1 MAFLIPQNSR
11 IGPKSKVLIVT
22 CGLHLNRT
30 APSLYSSLISSA
42 PAGIYCLGRHSDFSL
57 SPIVIH
63 PHNTDYHGPLY
74 NHSGLNIIKIITH
87 HLCLEYYALFKSSQI
102 CSNVERF
109 SIEALHI
116 LYNLDACQIASS
128 VDLFTNSA

>member
-11 IGPKSKVLIVT
+11 MEPESKVLIVT
-22 CGLHLNRT
+22 CGLHLNQT
-30 APSLYSSLISSA
+30 AASLYSSLISPA

-116 LYNLDACQIASS
+116 FYILDTCQIASS
-128 VDLFTNSA
+128 LDLFTNSA